1 MIKDDVF
8 PYLRH
13 HTFWRHNININISFE
28 EKIFMVNV
36 NSQIVGGY
44 GIRWQVIKIRSL
56 MISVRRISSRILKS
70 KMTSQQKNGNVSK
83 TFGVIAD
90 IQYADVED
98 ATDFRWHD
106 RHYHYTKY
114 QYTYLD
120 IIIWLINVKEYMKH
134 FPFQWK
140 TKEILQKLLRNSE
153 ASS

>member
-1 MIKDDVF
+1 MIKDDVC
-8 PYLRH
+8 PPLRH
-13 HTFWRHNININISFE
+13 HKFCRQTWNINILFE
-28 EKIFMVNV
+28 EKIFMVMWIHKLLADTE
-36 NSQIVGGY
+36 S
-44 GIRWQVIKIRSL
+44 RWQGIKIRSL
-56 MISVRRISSRILKS
+56 MTSVRRISSRILKS

-120 IIIWLINVKEYMKH
+120 IIIWIINVKEYMKH